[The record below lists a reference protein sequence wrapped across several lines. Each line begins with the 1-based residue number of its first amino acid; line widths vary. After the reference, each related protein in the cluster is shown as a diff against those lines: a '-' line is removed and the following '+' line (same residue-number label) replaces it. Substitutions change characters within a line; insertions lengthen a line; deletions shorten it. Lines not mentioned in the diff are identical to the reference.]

1 MDTSAY
7 TAAILAELSRTLAE
21 VPPEQG
27 EELAEMILRAKRIF
41 AAGAGRSGLAARA
54 FAMRL
59 MHMGL
64 SAYVCGETATPSLQ
78 AGDLFLA
85 VSGSGNTATLLCMAE
100 KAKKLGAQLATVTTR
115 PDGAIGRLAD
125 LTIRIPA
132 PTRDR
137 PEKDFTSI
145 QPMGS
150 LFEQSCQLF
159 LDAVVLRLMEKQGS
173 SADEMSG
180 RHANLE

>member
-1 MDTSAY
+1 MDTKAY
-7 TAAILAELSRTLAE
+7 TDMILRELSRTLTA
-21 VPPEQG
+21 VPPQKG
-27 EELAEMILRAKRIF
+27 EELADRICQAKRIF
-41 AAGAGRSGLAARA
+41 TAGAGRSGLAARA

-59 MHMGL
+59 MHLGYT
-64 SAYVCGETATPSLQ
+64 AYVCGETTTPSLQ
-78 AGDLFLA
+78 ADDLLLV

-100 KAKKLGAQLATVTTR
+100 KAKKLGAQLATLTTR
-115 PDGAIGRLAD
+115 PEGAIGRLAD
-125 LTIRIPA
+125 LTVHVPA

-137 PEKDFTSI
+137 PVHDFTSI

-159 LDAVVLRLMEKQGS
+159 LDAVVLRLMEKTQS
-173 SADEMSG
+173 CADDMSK